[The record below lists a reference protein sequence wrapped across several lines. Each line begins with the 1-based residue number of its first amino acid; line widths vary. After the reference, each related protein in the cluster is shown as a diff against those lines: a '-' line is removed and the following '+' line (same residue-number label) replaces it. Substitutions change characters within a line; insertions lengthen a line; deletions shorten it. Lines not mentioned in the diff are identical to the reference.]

1 MTSISLLPW
10 VPGFPP
16 QAFPTTTSS
25 LTSPRSVSR
34 VNSSP
39 CPGIAPQSLNYSS
52 QLMCLPGV
60 LRPCLGYVWLCL
72 ILIPFRLPQIICFTP
87 RLKCFF
93 SDSDNCPD
101 VGIGPLLQFPHA
113 PMTGPVLLTVLFLP
127 LVPLSYQV
135 LCDST
140 CSFPLVRYSFL
151 RSAGVLRAILCLKV
165 YS

>member
-101 VGIGPLLQFPHA
+101 VGIGPLLQFPHPLMA
-113 PMTGPVLLTVLFLP
+113 GPVPLTLLILP
-127 LVPLSYQV
+127 LVPLSYLV
-135 LCDST
+135 LCGSIY
-140 CSFPLVRYSFL
+140 SFLLVRYSSL
-151 RSAGVLRAILCLKV
+151 LSAGVLHALVCQKV

>member
-1 MTSISLLPW
+1 MQDFFFCLFDLSFHSQQQPSCWDCSTISKLQLSGAVPSRAPTSLS
-10 VPGFPP
+10 
-16 QAFPTTTSS
+16 
-25 LTSPRSVSR
+25 
-34 VNSSP
+34 
-39 CPGIAPQSLNYSS
+39 
-52 QLMCLPGV
+52 GV
-60 LRPCLGYVWLCL
+60 CMAAARTV
-72 ILIPFRLPQIICFTP
+72 LIPFRLPKTNRFT
-87 RLKCFF
+87 LSLTSFSSN
-93 SDSDNCPD
+93 SDSCRD